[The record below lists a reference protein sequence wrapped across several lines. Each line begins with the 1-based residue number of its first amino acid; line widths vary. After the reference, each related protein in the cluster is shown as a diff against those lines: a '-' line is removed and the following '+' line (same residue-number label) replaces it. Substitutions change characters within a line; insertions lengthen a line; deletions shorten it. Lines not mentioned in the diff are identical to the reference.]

1 LQPNLVQVGF
11 PIISIIFGGM
21 TDTFLK
27 AQKTGALPSAA
38 ELLSNNTRAILITN
52 FTSNNTEIFTKEMF
66 LDAMT
71 GYALYY
77 VYIGLGMFAAS
88 YGQVNPTTN

>member
-1 LQPNLVQVGF
+1 MGF

-27 AQKTGALPSAA
+27 AQKSGALPSVEDVIGLKNWTFIA
-38 ELLSNNTRAILITN
+38 NNTN
-52 FTSNNTEIFTKEMF
+52 ETEIFTKEQF
-66 LDAMT
+66 LDSMT
-71 GYALYY
+71 EYALYY

-88 YGQVNPTTN
+88 YGQVSDGLITD